1 MIISG
6 CRFCVCSYNKIF
18 DILWKISKE
27 NFIGNFP
34 IFLSRQCF
42 HKAVMRL
49 NNFASVTQDVWVQR
63 RASVILPTQFK
74 WLK

>member
-34 IFLSRQCF
+34 IFLSIQCF
-42 HKAVMRL
+42 HKAVMR
-49 NNFASVTQDVWVQR
+49 
-63 RASVILPTQFK
+63 
-74 WLK
+74 